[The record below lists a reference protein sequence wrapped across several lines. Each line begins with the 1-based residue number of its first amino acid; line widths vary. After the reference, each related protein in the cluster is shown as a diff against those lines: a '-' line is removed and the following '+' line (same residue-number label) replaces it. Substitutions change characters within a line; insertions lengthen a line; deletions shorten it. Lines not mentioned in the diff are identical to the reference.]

1 MKRISFRYIDVVKI
15 LSSIIYNL
23 PSLIVI
29 KLRLFFK
36 SGTSVRVIIKD
47 NDEYRDLN
55 GNGHIDLYEDH
66 NVSSSERAEDLLSKM
81 TLEEKV
87 GQMFHPPISLQGGL
101 ISKIMNLASGKADS
115 TESLILEKHISHF
128 NLYGSPNPLELA
140 EKLNFLQ
147 SISEKTR
154 LGIPLTISSDPI
166 HEVPRGGGIAA
177 FSLKGFSK
185 WPSQLGFA
193 SIRDPKIIKEFSEI
207 ASKEY
212 LAVGI
217 RTALHPMSDLATD
230 PRWARNF
237 GTFGSNADLSSDL
250 TKAYMEGFQGN
261 VIDNESVLTMV
272 KHFPG
277 GGPQEDGLDPHL
289 YSGRNQ
295 VYPGDNFDYHL
306 KPFKAAID
314 NGLKV
319 IMPYYGIPVDQ
330 TRENVAMAYNKD
342 ILTNLLRKKMGFE
355 GVICTDWGIISGRHW
370 GVDELSIKER
380 YKKSILAGVDQY
392 GGESSPEYII
402 NLVREGIISEERIDY
417 SVKKILVNKFELGLF
432 DEPFVDE
439 SNVDTVVG
447 IESHVVKGLEAQRKS
462 IVLLNN
468 RITEG
473 KAMLP
478 IKKMNRIFSDGF
490 NVEILDRYCEIVQK
504 PEDADYILLKL
515 GTVFNGN
522 QPSGIDRPIDNF
534 LSSMF
539 PNSDLNFNE
548 EILSKVR
555 KYASIG
561 NLITVVD
568 LNRPAILEEID
579 SLSQG
584 LIGVFGVLDE
594 TVLDVIFGDFNPSG
608 KLPFDIPSSMKE
620 VEEQKSDVPD
630 DTSNPT
636 FKYGYGLSYSENKIT
651 DD

>member
-36 SGTSVRVIIKD
+36 SGTSVRVITKG

-402 NLVREGIISEERIDY
+402 NLVREGVISEERIDY
-417 SVKKILVNKFELGLF
+417 SVKKILINKFELGLF

>member
-36 SGTSVRVIIKD
+36 SGTSVRVITKG

-402 NLVREGIISEERIDY
+402 NLVREGVISEERIDC
-417 SVKKILVNKFELGLF
+417 SVKKILINKFELGLF
-432 DEPFVDE
+432 DNPFVDE

-490 NVEILDRYCEIVQK
+490 NVEILERYCEIVQK

>member
-36 SGTSVRVIIKD
+36 SGTPVRVITKD

-66 NVSSSERAEDLLSKM
+66 NISSSGRAEDLLSKM

-193 SIRDPKIIKEFSEI
+193 SIRDLKIIKEFSEI

-261 VIDNESVLTMV
+261 VINNESVLTMV

-355 GVICTDWGIISGRHW
+355 GVICADWGIISGRHW

-402 NLVREGIISEERIDY
+402 NLVREGVISEERIDY
-417 SVKKILVNKFELGLF
+417 SVKKILINKFELGLF
-432 DEPFVDE
+432 DDPFVDE

-504 PEDADYILLKL
+504 PEDADYILLQL

-539 PNSDLNFNE
+539 PNSDLNFNK

-594 TVLDVIFGDFNPSG
+594 TVLDVVFGDFNPSG

>member
-23 PSLIVI
+23 PLLIVI

-36 SGTSVRVIIKD
+36 SGTPVRVITKD

-66 NVSSSERAEDLLSKM
+66 NISSSERAEDLLSKM
-81 TLEEKV
+81 TLEEKA

-250 TKAYMEGFQGN
+250 TKTYMEGFQGN
-261 VIDNESVLTMV
+261 VINNESVMTMV

-370 GVDELSIKER
+370 GADELSIKER

-402 NLVREGIISEERIDY
+402 NLVREGVISEERIDY
-417 SVKKILVNKFELGLF
+417 SVKKILINKFELGLF
-432 DEPFVDE
+432 DDPFVDE

-490 NVEILDRYCEIVQK
+490 NVEILERYCEIVQK
-504 PEDADYILLKL
+504 PEDADYILLQL